1 MNDIWQKIVNLI
13 KQVADHPDTREFAE
27 DLRKFV
33 VEKMIEWLEGVLQS
47 RRSETGLAVA

>member
-1 MNDIWQKIVNLI
+1 MAEMWQKIVNLI

-33 VEKMIEWLEGVLQS
+33 VEKMIAWLEAVLDS
-47 RRSETGLAVA
+47 RSRTDLAVA